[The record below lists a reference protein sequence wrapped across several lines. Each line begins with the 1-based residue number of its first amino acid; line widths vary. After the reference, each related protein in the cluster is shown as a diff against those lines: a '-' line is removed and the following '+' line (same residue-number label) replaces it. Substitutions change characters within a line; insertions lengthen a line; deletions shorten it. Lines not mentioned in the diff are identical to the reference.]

1 MSQPAARRFP
11 RLNPKVRA
19 GINEWNRVGEQTA
32 FYANTLRH
40 IGAAFTTYR
49 EETLRQIIQM
59 ALGVGSIA
67 LVGGSIAVITIIVAN
82 GGAIVSIFGYDQ
94 LSNIGI
100 EGLVGFFS
108 AYASPRLLIPFICVA
123 GIISTVGAGI
133 TAQLGAMRINEEIDA
148 LEVIGINTIGYL
160 GATRVVAGMIVVI
173 PLYCAGMVAAFIA
186 GYVLTVVA
194 MGQSSG
200 GYNHYFYTY
209 LRPMDSITTFVQVIF
224 QTIVVMLIHTYYG
237 YNASGGPAG
246 VGEATGRA
254 VRLSLAVTLVVGFM
268 TGLTLF
274 GRSGGF
280 HLSG

>member
-1 MSQPAARRFP
+1 VSQPASP
-11 RLNPKVRA
+11 RLPRLTHIARA
-19 GINEWNRVGEQTA
+19 AGTEWTRVGEQTA
-32 FYANTLRH
+32 FYAKTLRS
-40 IGAAFTTYR
+40 IGAAVTTYK
-49 EETLRQIIQM
+49 EETLRQVIQM
-59 ALGVGSIA
+59 AMGVGAIA
-67 LVGGSIAVITIIVAN
+67 LVGGSLAVISVIVAN

-148 LEVIGINTIGYL
+148 LEVTGINTIAYL

-186 GYVLTVVA
+186 GYVLTVFA
-194 MGQSSG
+194 LGQSSG
-200 GYNHYFYTY
+200 GYNHYFHSY
-209 LRPMDSITTFVQVIF
+209 LRPMDSVTVFVQVIC
-224 QTIVVMLIHTYYG
+224 QTTVVMLIHTYYG
-237 YNASGGPAG
+237 YHASGGPAG

-254 VRLSLAVTLVVGFM
+254 VRLSLAVTLVVGLM
-268 TGLTLF
+268 TGLALF